1 MACGVPRRGSVQ
13 PPSGGKAV
21 ERLGEDEPGTSGAA
35 GTPAAANAAVATPPA
50 SVSGANTPGGAVGE
64 EEKAATPT
72 ASNPP
77 ASTNAPSSSPSATG
91 GEEEEAA
98 TPTAGNPPASTNAPS
113 ASPFATGGGEEEEA
127 AATPSPSNRPGTSS
141 VPGAGPVASGEE
153 EGGES
158 GASGPSTGGGIDQFI
173 TSTMQEH
180 NIPGLAALVIK
191 GNQVVMAK
199 GYGVADKSKG
209 TPVTP
214 DTDFLISSCSKTI
227 GAVTLMQLYDQGKF
241 NLATDINTYLPFS
254 ARNPNFPDTPIT
266 ARQLLT
272 HRSSIARDYEG
283 NVEAVNPGDPTVSL
297 ADFYRSF
304 FASGTTYYSDKNFD
318 NAAPGSQYEYSNTGA
333 ALWAYLAEALAGQP
347 FYQLSQQSLFSQLGM
362 TNTGWR
368 ISDVDGSTLATLYD
382 DRDGNLVPVPAYSYI
397 DYPSGSVRTSTNQLA
412 KFLMMFMNGG
422 QYNGVQ
428 LLSPATV
435 AEMQKRQIPQLD
447 AAQGLGWH
455 YSKFG
460 NDDVIGHDGE
470 DTGSSFYMYFRP
482 SDNTGVII
490 LMNVRD
496 ENETADGAIAPQLFN
511 LPSTGR

>member
-1 MACGVPRRGSVQ
+1 MACGVPPRGSVRL
-13 PPSGGKAV
+13 PSGGMAV
-21 ERLGEDEPGTSGAA
+21 ERLGEDEPETSGPSR
-35 GTPAAANAAVATPPA
+35 TPAANGAMATPAPPAGSSNANA
-50 SVSGANTPGGAVGE
+50 PGGASGE
-64 EEKAATPT
+64 EEEAATPT
-72 ASNPP
+72 ASNP
-77 ASTNAPSSSPSATG
+77 STSANAPGTSSSTAG

-98 TPTAGNPPASTNAPS
+98 TPTASNPPTSTNAPGANS
-113 ASPFATGGGEEEEA
+113 STAGGEEEEA
-127 AATPSPSNRPGTSS
+127 VTTPSPSNRPASTNA
-141 VPGAGPVASGEE
+141 PGAGPVASGEE

-209 TPVTP
+209 TPVTA
-214 DTDFLISSCSKTI
+214 DTDFLISSCSKAV

-241 NLATDINTYLPFS
+241 NLDTDINTYLPFS
-254 ARNPNFPDTPIT
+254 ARNPNFLQTPIT

-272 HRSSIARDYEG
+272 HSSGIARDYEG

-397 DYPSGSVRTSTNQLA
+397 DYPSGSVRTSANQLA

-428 LLSPATV
+428 ILSPATV
-435 AEMQKRQIPQLD
+435 A
-447 AAQGLGWH
+447 
-455 YSKFG
+455 
-460 NDDVIGHDGE
+460 
-470 DTGSSFYMYFRP
+470 
-482 SDNTGVII
+482 
-490 LMNVRD
+490 
-496 ENETADGAIAPQLFN
+496 
-511 LPSTGR
+511 